1 MKKYSMMSKSLA
13 SLVLALFTMMSVQ
26 VPAMADIV
34 STEQLAFEQQT
45 QIKRDAVKSFFSR
58 DDVAAQLVERG
69 VDVSDAQQRVDS
81 LSGSELNAL
90 YEQIDTMPAGEG
102 GLGVVI
108 GILVIFI
115 LLDVA
120 GVTDIFPGI

>member
-1 MKKYSMMSKSLA
+1 MRKYSMMSKSLA
-13 SLVLALFTMMSVQ
+13 SLVLALFTLMSVQ

-69 VDVSDAQQRVDS
+69 VDVADAQQRVES
-81 LSGSELNAL
+81 LSGSELNTL
-90 YEQIDTMPAGEG
+90 YEQIDTLPAGEG
-102 GLGVVI
+102 GLGLVI

-120 GVTDIFPGI
+120 GVTDIFPGV

>member
-13 SLVLALFTMMSVQ
+13 ALVLALFTMMSVQ

-34 STEQLAFEQQT
+34 STEQLAFEQST
-45 QIKRDAVKSFFSR
+45 QVQRDAVKSFLSR

-69 VDVSDAQQRVDS
+69 VDVADAQQRVDS
-81 LSGSELNAL
+81 LSVTELNAL
-90 YEQIDTMPAGEG
+90 HQQIDSLPAGESFG
-102 GLGVVI
+102 IVI
-108 GILVIFI
+108 GVLVILI

-120 GVTDIFPGI
+120 GVTDIFPGL